1 MFWLNT
7 KSKVQ
12 KFKSLIYIYIYIFF
26 FFVLYIL
33 YICGTF
39 SLLSIYH
46 GLFFLVYIFVTF
58 LLYKLLLLFFLKFCH
73 IVIIIN
79 SKLEIGH
86 DILKNISS

>member
-12 KFKSLIYIYIYIFF
+12 KFKSLIY

-58 LLYKLLLLFFLKFCH
+58 LLYKLLLFFFKFCH